1 MCMYIYAVYMC
12 ACVKVCGETVCVC
25 IEGLLWGRSKVYWLE
40 HYK

>member
-25 IEGLLWGRSKVYWLE
+25 MKDYYGGGVRFTG
-40 HYK
+40 